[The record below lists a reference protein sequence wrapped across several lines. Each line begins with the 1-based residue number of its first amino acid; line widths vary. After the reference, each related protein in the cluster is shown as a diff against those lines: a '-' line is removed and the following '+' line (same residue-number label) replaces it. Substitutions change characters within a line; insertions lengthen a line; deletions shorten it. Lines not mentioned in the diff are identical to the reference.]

1 MRKENKEIKLSE
13 RILFR
18 LTEDEFKELRQKAKE
33 RGTSISRTVRY
44 LILKKGSDAADSKNN
59 RLAELRA
66 IKRELASAARNF
78 SLLVDNYLN
87 TVEMKDTLGQP
98 LVSTQSTIRVV
109 RSLEAL
115 MIKVQQCINSY
126 HVDEGVREDYP
137 VVARPELRRLE
148 EKLGQKPASAE
159 MFARIEK
166 IKYFF
171 MENISIIGRV
181 GEKPSV
187 YNRNGADRLML
198 VVRAESRSG
207 DSVFSRK
214 YIVYSN
220 NTDLAELLD
229 EGIPVFVCGRFGQN
243 GSGDPLVFA
252 DQIKVLPECV
262 SGSDIESIVIIGAVS
277 GEPELISGKDGAPQK
292 LKFCVEVKSVARGN
306 ELVRTYTVLSS
317 KMALKDNLKNGC
329 GVFVTGRYGQKRDG
343 GPVVFAD
350 SINIYGAV
358 EEERS

>member
-1 MRKENKEIKLSE
+1 MAKEKKETNLSE
-13 RILFR
+13 SILFR
-18 LTEDEFKELRQKAKE
+18 LTEDEYKELRQKAKE
-33 RGTSISRTVRY
+33 RGTSISQTVRY
-44 LILKKGSDAADSKNN
+44 LVLKNGTDAVDSKNS

-87 TVEMKDTLGQP
+87 VVEMKDALGQP

-126 HVDEGVREDYP
+126 HVDEGVREDFP

-148 EKLGQKPASAE
+148 EKLGQKPAPAE

-187 YNRNGADRLML
+187 YNRKGEFARSCLRTLM
-198 VVRAESRSG
+198 
-207 DSVFSRK
+207 
-214 YIVYSN
+214 
-220 NTDLAELLD
+220 
-229 EGIPVFVCGRFGQN
+229 
-243 GSGDPLVFA
+243 
-252 DQIKVLPECV
+252 
-262 SGSDIESIVIIGAVS
+262 
-277 GEPELISGKDGAPQK
+277 
-292 LKFCVEVKSVARGN
+292 
-306 ELVRTYTVLSS
+306 
-317 KMALKDNLKNGC
+317 
-329 GVFVTGRYGQKRDG
+329 
-343 GPVVFAD
+343 
-350 SINIYGAV
+350 
-358 EEERS
+358 

>member
-1 MRKENKEIKLSE
+1 MRKDNKEIKLSE

-44 LILKKGSDAADSKNN
+44 LILKKGSDVADSKNN

-87 TVEMKDTLGQP
+87 VVEMKDALGQP

-214 YIVYSN
+214 YTVYSN

-229 EGIPVFVCGRFGQN
+229 EGAGVFVCGRFGQN

-262 SGSDIESIVIIGAVS
+262 SGSDMESIVIIGAVS
-277 GEPELISGKDGAPQK
+277 GEPECVGGKEGAPQK

-317 KMALKDNLKNGC
+317 KMALKDNLTNGC
-329 GVFVTGRYGQKRDG
+329 GVFVTGRFGQKKDG

-358 EEERS
+358 KEENS